1 MKELREIAVSGQHL
15 LVFEV
20 AARHVS
26 FTTAARE
33 LELTQPAVSRS
44 VRQLEEALGVPLFIR
59 RHRAVELTEAG
70 GVLYEAVHGG
80 FSQMHQ
86 VARRLRRITHSHVS
100 LLCSDTHAH
109 WWLMPR
115 LSDFQERHPDISL
128 RVQVIKRYIDLEPAG
143 PEGMVLGIWSGEQPR
158 PGYECAEIA
167 LEEVFPVANPAFART
182 LDISDDLSSLARQ
195 RLIHEDQK
203 GLPTVTWREYFAAF
217 GLRQDAELPGLRMSD
232 YSPVLVAALAGQG
245 IALGIGH
252 IVGPLIDS
260 GLLVRV
266 GSLVHRTGLRF
277 YLVWP
282 KRTPLA
288 PQAELVKDW
297 LIGTIP
303 GRTGGGAGVAAQGRG
318 TGR

>member
-26 FTTAARE
+26 FAAAARE

-44 VRQLEEALGVPLFIR
+44 VRKLEQALGVALFIR
-59 RHRAVELTEAG
+59 RHRAIDLTEAG

-80 FSQMHQ
+80 FSQMYQ
-86 VARRLRRITHSHVS
+86 VARRLRRITHAHVS

-115 LSDFQERHPDISL
+115 LSDFQGKYPGISL
-128 RVQVIKRYIDLEPAG
+128 RVEVIKRYVDLEPAG

-158 PGYECAEIA
+158 PGYECVEIA
-167 LEEVFPVANPAFART
+167 PEEVFPVANPALART
-182 LDISDDLSSLARQ
+182 LDIGDDLAALAGQ

-203 GLPTVTWREYFAAF
+203 ELPTLTWREYFAAY
-217 GLRQDAELPGLRMSD
+217 GLLREDEELPGLRLSD
-232 YSPVLVAALAGQG
+232 YSPVLAATLAGQG
-245 IALGIGH
+245 IALGLAH
-252 IVGPLIDS
+252 IVNPLIES
-260 GLLVRV
+260 GLLVRI
-266 GSLVHRTGLRF
+266 GTRVHRTSLRF

-282 KRTPLA
+282 ERTALT
-288 PQAELVKDW
+288 PQAEQVKDW
-297 LIGTIP
+297 LIGTLS
-303 GRTGGGAGVAAQGRG
+303 RTNR
-318 TGR
+318 